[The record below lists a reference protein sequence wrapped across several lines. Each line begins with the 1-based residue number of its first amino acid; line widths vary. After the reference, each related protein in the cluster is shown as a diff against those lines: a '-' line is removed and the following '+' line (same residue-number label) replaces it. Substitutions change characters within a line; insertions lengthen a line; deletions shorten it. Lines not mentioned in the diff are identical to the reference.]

1 MTIQS
6 LNAYSPSRP
15 LDSRIDRTWATKS
28 VLAQLQEQ
36 IDQLKKAIEENIEVR
51 NRLTDELKKSEKT

>member
-6 LNAYSPSRP
+6 LTAYSPSRP

-28 VLAQLQEQ
+28 ELAQLQEQ